1 MPSKSSQGADVSSQI
16 TTTIAIDLDNRNRA
30 TVFWRGIIVLP
41 VWIFVASFTPQSFS
55 SDSAAAI
62 GATGFVVLPTV
73 LAILFRGIY
82 PSYVLSFNHA
92 LVELETRLF
101 AYILLLN
108 DDYPSI
114 ERNPRVAVLFPDVQ
128 GGAKLNRGLPLVKW
142 LLAIPLY
149 IVGLFYLV
157 LTGIATV
164 LAWAL
169 TSLTGKYPEWAA
181 EIVLG
186 TIAYWNRVQ
195 GYAWLLVT
203 DEYPTFSLKG

>member
-1 MPSKSSQGADVSSQI
+1 MSSQI

-114 ERNPRVAVLFPDVQ
+114 EGNTRVAVLFPDVE

-157 LTGIATV
+157 LTVIATV

-203 DEYPTFSLKG
+203 DEYPTFSLKN

>member
-1 MPSKSSQGADVSSQI
+1 MSSQI

-55 SDSAAAI
+55 SDSTAAI

-101 AYILLLN
+101 AYIFLLN

-114 ERNPRVAVLFPDVQ
+114 EGNTRVAVLFPDVE
-128 GGAKLNRGLPLVKW
+128 GGTKLNRGLPLVKW

-157 LTGIATV
+157 LTVIATV

-203 DEYPTFSLKG
+203 DEYPTFSLKN

>member
-1 MPSKSSQGADVSSQI
+1 MSNQV
-16 TTTIAIDLDNRNRA
+16 TTTIAIDLENRNRA
-30 TVFWRGIIVLP
+30 TVFWRVIIVMP
-41 VWIFVASFTPQSFS
+41 VLIFVTSFAPNAFS
-55 SDSAAAI
+55 DDSALAI
-62 GATGFVVLPTV
+62 GATGFLVLPTF
-73 LAILFRGIY
+73 LAIVFRGIY
-82 PSYVLSFNHA
+82 PSYLLSFNHA
-92 LVELETRLF
+92 VVELETRLY
-101 AYILLLN
+101 AYLFLLH

-114 ERNPRVAVLFPDVQ
+114 ERNPRVAVLFPDVE

-142 LLAIPLY
+142 FLAIPLY

-157 LTGIATV
+157 LTIIATV
-164 LAWAL
+164 LSWAL

-195 GYAWLLVT
+195 GYALLLVT

>member
-1 MPSKSSQGADVSSQI
+1 MSSQI

-114 ERNPRVAVLFPDVQ
+114 ERNPRVAVLFPDVE

-157 LTGIATV
+157 LTVIATV

-203 DEYPTFSLKG
+203 DEYPRFSLKG

>member
-1 MPSKSSQGADVSSQI
+1 MSSQI

-114 ERNPRVAVLFPDVQ
+114 ERNPRVAVLFPDVE

-157 LTGIATV
+157 LTLIATV

-186 TIAYWNRVQ
+186 SIAYWNRVQ

>member
-1 MPSKSSQGADVSSQI
+1 MSSQI

-101 AYILLLN
+101 AYIFLLN

-114 ERNPRVAVLFPDVQ
+114 EGNTRVAVLFPDVE

-157 LTGIATV
+157 LTVIATV

-203 DEYPTFSLKG
+203 DEYPTFSLKN

>member
-1 MPSKSSQGADVSSQI
+1 MSSQI
-16 TTTIAIDLDNRNRA
+16 TTTIAIDLENRNRA
-30 TVFWRGIIVLP
+30 TVFWRGIIVFP
-41 VWIFVASFTPQSFS
+41 VWVFVASFTPQAFS
-55 SDSAAAI
+55 SDSTAAM
-62 GATGFVVLPTV
+62 GATGFIVLPTF

-114 ERNPRVAVLFPDVQ
+114 ERNPRVAVLFPDVE
-128 GGAKLNRGLPLVKW
+128 GGVKLNRGLPLVKW

-157 LTGIATV
+157 LTVIATV

>member
-1 MPSKSSQGADVSSQI
+1 MSSQI

-62 GATGFVVLPTV
+62 GATSFVVLPTV

-114 ERNPRVAVLFPDVQ
+114 ERNPRVAVLFPDVE
-128 GGAKLNRGLPLVKW
+128 GGAKLNRGLPVVKW

-157 LTGIATV
+157 LTVIATV

-203 DEYPTFSLKG
+203 DEYPRFSLKG

>member
-1 MPSKSSQGADVSSQI
+1 VSSQI

-114 ERNPRVAVLFPDVQ
+114 ERNPRVAVLFPDVE

-157 LTGIATV
+157 LTLIATV

>member
-1 MPSKSSQGADVSSQI
+1 MSSQI

-41 VWIFVASFTPQSFS
+41 VWIFVASFTPQSLS

-114 ERNPRVAVLFPDVQ
+114 ERNPRVAVLFPDVE

-157 LTGIATV
+157 LTVIATV

>member
-1 MPSKSSQGADVSSQI
+1 MSSQI

-101 AYILLLN
+101 AYNVIGI
-108 DDYPSI
+108 PI
-114 ERNPRVAVLFPDVQ
+114 
-128 GGAKLNRGLPLVKW
+128 
-142 LLAIPLY
+142 AIA
-149 IVGLFYLV
+149 G
-157 LTGIATV
+157 
-164 LAWAL
+164 AL
-169 TSLTGKYPEWAA
+169 TPMYAAAAMAASSL
-181 EIVLG
+181 V
-186 TIAYWNRVQ
+186 V
-195 GYAWLLVT
+195 VT
-203 DEYPTFSLKG
+203 NSLRIR

>member
-1 MPSKSSQGADVSSQI
+1 MSSQI

-114 ERNPRVAVLFPDVQ
+114 ERNPRVAVLFPDVE

-157 LTGIATV
+157 LTVIATV

-186 TIAYWNRVQ
+186 SIAYWNRVQ

>member
-1 MPSKSSQGADVSSQI
+1 MSSQI

-114 ERNPRVAVLFPDVQ
+114 ERNPRVAVLFPDVE

-157 LTGIATV
+157 LTLIATV

>member
-1 MPSKSSQGADVSSQI
+1 MASQI

-114 ERNPRVAVLFPDVQ
+114 ERNPRVAVLFPDVE

-157 LTGIATV
+157 LTVIATV

-203 DEYPTFSLKG
+203 DEYPTFSLKN

>member
-1 MPSKSSQGADVSSQI
+1 MSNQV
-16 TTTIAIDLDNRNRA
+16 TTTIAIDLENRNRA
-30 TVFWRGIIVLP
+30 TVFWRGIIVMP
-41 VWIFVASFTPQSFS
+41 VLIFVTSFTPNAFS
-55 SDSAAAI
+55 DDSVAAM
-62 GATGFVVLPTV
+62 GATGFLILPTI
-73 LAILFRGIY
+73 LAILFRGIF

-92 LVELETRLF
+92 VIELETRLF
-101 AYILLLN
+101 GYILLLN

-114 ERNPRVAVLFPDVQ
+114 ERNPRVAVLFPDVE

-142 LLAIPLY
+142 FLAIPLY

-157 LTGIATV
+157 LTVIATV

>member
-1 MPSKSSQGADVSSQI
+1 VSSQI

-114 ERNPRVAVLFPDVQ
+114 ERNPRVAVLFPDVE

-157 LTGIATV
+157 LTVIATV

>member
-1 MPSKSSQGADVSSQI
+1 VSSQI

-114 ERNPRVAVLFPDVQ
+114 ERNPRVAVLFPDVED
-128 GGAKLNRGLPLVKW
+128 GAKLNRGLPLVKW

-157 LTGIATV
+157 LTVIATV

>member
-1 MPSKSSQGADVSSQI
+1 MSSQI

-101 AYILLLN
+101 AYIFLLN

-114 ERNPRVAVLFPDVQ
+114 EGNTRVAVLFPDVE
-128 GGAKLNRGLPLVKW
+128 GGTRLNRGLPLVKW

-157 LTGIATV
+157 LTVIATV

-203 DEYPTFSLKG
+203 DEYPTFSLKN

>member
-1 MPSKSSQGADVSSQI
+1 MSSQI

-41 VWIFVASFTPQSFS
+41 VWIFVASFTPQSLS
-55 SDSAAAI
+55 RDSAAAI

-114 ERNPRVAVLFPDVQ
+114 ERNPRVAVLFPDVE

-157 LTGIATV
+157 LTVIATV

>member
-1 MPSKSSQGADVSSQI
+1 VSSQI

-62 GATGFVVLPTV
+62 GATSFVVLPTV

-114 ERNPRVAVLFPDVQ
+114 ERNPRVAVLFPDVE
-128 GGAKLNRGLPLVKW
+128 GGAKLNRGLPVVKW

-157 LTGIATV
+157 LTVIATV

-203 DEYPTFSLKG
+203 DEYPRFSLKG

>member
-1 MPSKSSQGADVSSQI
+1 MSSQI
-16 TTTIAIDLDNRNRA
+16 TTTIAIDLDSRNRA

-41 VWIFVASFTPQSFS
+41 VWIFVASFTPQSLS

-114 ERNPRVAVLFPDVQ
+114 ERNPRVAVLFPDVE

-157 LTGIATV
+157 LTVIATV

>member
-1 MPSKSSQGADVSSQI
+1 MSNQV
-16 TTTIAIDLDNRNRA
+16 TTTIAIDLENRNRA
-30 TVFWRGIIVLP
+30 TVFWRGIIVFP
-41 VWIFVASFTPQSFS
+41 VWVFVASFTPQAFS
-55 SDSAAAI
+55 SEETVAM
-62 GATGFVVLPTV
+62 GATGFIVLPTF

-92 LVELETRLF
+92 LVELETRL
-101 AYILLLN
+101 AGYILLLN

-114 ERNPRVAVLFPDVQ
+114 ERNPRVAVLFPDVE

-142 LLAIPLY
+142 FLAIPLY

-157 LTGIATV
+157 LTFIATV

>member
-1 MPSKSSQGADVSSQI
+1 MSNQV
-16 TTTIAIDLDNRNRA
+16 TTTIAIDLANRNRA
-30 TVFWRGIIVLP
+30 TVFWRGILVFP
-41 VWIFVASFTPQSFS
+41 VWVFVASFTPSAFS
-55 SDSAAAI
+55 DDSAMAI
-62 GATGFVVLPTV
+62 GVTGFVLLPTF
-73 LAILFRGIY
+73 LALVFRGIY
-82 PSYVLSFNHA
+82 PSYVLTFNHA
-92 LVELETRLF
+92 LTELEARLA

-114 ERNPRVAVLFPDVQ
+114 ERNPRVAVLFPDVE
-128 GGAKLNRGLPLVKW
+128 GGAKLSRGLPLVKW
-142 LLAIPLY
+142 FLAIPLY
-149 IVGLFYLV
+149 IVGVFYLV
-157 LTGIATV
+157 LTIIATV

-195 GYAWLLVT
+195 GYAWLLLT

>member
-1 MPSKSSQGADVSSQI
+1 MSSQI

-101 AYILLLN
+101 AYIFLLN

-114 ERNPRVAVLFPDVQ
+114 EGNTRVAVLFPDVE
-128 GGAKLNRGLPLVKW
+128 GGTKLNRGLPLVKW

-157 LTGIATV
+157 LTVIATV

-203 DEYPTFSLKG
+203 DEYPTFSLKN

>member
-1 MPSKSSQGADVSSQI
+1 VSSQI

-114 ERNPRVAVLFPDVQ
+114 ERNPRVAVLFPDVE

-142 LLAIPLY
+142 LLAFPLY

-157 LTGIATV
+157 LTVIATV

>member
-1 MPSKSSQGADVSSQI
+1 MSNQV
-16 TTTIAIDLDNRNRA
+16 TTTIAIDLENRNRA
-30 TVFWRGIIVLP
+30 TVFWRGIIVFP
-41 VWIFVASFTPQSFS
+41 VWVFVASFTPAAFS
-55 SDSAAAI
+55 SDSGTAAA
-62 GATGFVVLPTV
+62 ASSFVILPTL

-92 LVELETRLF
+92 VVELETRLT
-101 AYILLLN
+101 AYVLLLN

-114 ERNPRVAVLFPDVQ
+114 ERNPRVAVLFPDVE
-128 GGAKLNRGLPLVKW
+128 GGVRLNRGLPLVKW
-142 LLAIPLY
+142 FLAIPLY

-157 LTGIATV
+157 LTIIATV

>member
-1 MPSKSSQGADVSSQI
+1 MSSQI

-114 ERNPRVAVLFPDVQ
+114 ERNPRVAVLFPDVE

-157 LTGIATV
+157 LTVIATV

>member
-1 MPSKSSQGADVSSQI
+1 MSNQV
-16 TTTIAIDLDNRNRA
+16 TTTIAIDLENRNRA
-30 TVFWRGIIVLP
+30 TVFWRGILVFP
-41 VWIFVASFTPQSFS
+41 VWIFVASFSPAAFS
-55 SDSAAAI
+55 EDSAMAI
-62 GATGFVVLPTV
+62 GVAGFVLLPTF
-73 LAILFRGIY
+73 LALVFRGIY

-92 LVELETRLF
+92 MTELETRLF
-101 AYILLLN
+101 AYVLLLN

-114 ERNPRVAVLFPDVQ
+114 ERNPRVAVLFPDVE

-149 IVGLFYLV
+149 IVGAFYLI
-157 LTGIATV
+157 LTIIATV

-203 DEYPTFSLKG
+203 DEYPTLSLKG

>member
-1 MPSKSSQGADVSSQI
+1 MSSQI
-16 TTTIAIDLDNRNRA
+16 TTTIAIDLDSRNRA

-41 VWIFVASFTPQSFS
+41 VWIFVASFTPQSLS
-55 SDSAAAI
+55 RDSAAAI

-114 ERNPRVAVLFPDVQ
+114 ERNPRVAVLFPDVE

-157 LTGIATV
+157 LTVIATV